1 MIRRSTVWSHDPRRR
16 RKWLYLVSASPPDYP
31 DYPEFG
37 YGGPAY
43 PPGYPSWGY
52 PQPGYG
58 PPAAYPTPGPPAA
71 YPAPGYGFYPP
82 PGYPAPGPSGLPPGY
97 AVPPPGYPPAPG
109 YGVAPGYGAPPPQGP
124 AARAPGI
131 IPLRPLSLSD
141 IFNGAVLYIRT
152 NPRATLGLTAIVV
165 LVTQIITLIMST
177 GPFAGASRLSTTP
190 TDELTWSDISASM
203 LAGAFAGLV
212 GWLAGIMLSGA
223 LAVVVGRAVFGST
236 ISFGET
242 WVKVRGRLL
251 ALVGLTAV
259 ECGGLLLLGGLVGL
273 IVGAIAAA
281 GNAAA
286 AVVIG
291 LPLVLAS
298 IAAVVYAYT
307 VLSFAPALIVLERL
321 GVVEAITR
329 SFALVRNS
337 FWRVLG
343 IRVLTWIVAY
353 LIAGAIGAP
362 FNFVGHLLTGSSGPL
377 FVGLTVGAI
386 GSAIGRIVTSPF
398 SAGVDVL
405 LYTDRRIRAEAFDL
419 VLQTGAATG
428 PAVAPASTDYLWL
441 TRPV

>member
-1 MIRRSTVWSHDPRRR
+1 M
-16 RKWLYLVSASPPDYP
+16 VS
-31 DYPEFG
+31 G
-37 YGGPAY
+37 YGGP
-43 PPGYPSWGY
+43 PLQGS
-52 PQPGYG
+52 
-58 PPAAYPTPGPPAA
+58 AA
-71 YPAPGYGFYPP
+71 
-82 PGYPAPGPSGLPPGY
+82 L
-97 AVPPPGYPPAPG
+97 
-109 YGVAPGYGAPPPQGP
+109 
-124 AARAPGI
+124 APGI

-141 IFNGAVLYIRT
+141 IFNGAVTYIRK
-152 NPRATLGLTAIVV
+152 NPKASLGLTAIVV
-165 LVTQIITLIMST
+165 LITQIISLIMLI
-177 GPFAGASRLSTTP
+177 GPFAPASRLRTTP
-190 TDELTWSDISASM
+190 TDEVTWSDISTSI

-242 WVKVRGRLL
+242 WVKVRGRLPAL
-251 ALVGLTAV
+251 AGLAAL

-298 IAAVVYAYT
+298 IAALIYLYT
-307 VLSFAPALIVLERL
+307 ALSFAPALVVLERL
-321 GVVEAITR
+321 RVFDAISR

-353 LIAGAIGAP
+353 LIAGAVAAP
-362 FNFVGHLLTGSSGPL
+362 FNFVGQLLTGSSGPL

-386 GSAIGRIVTSPF
+386 GSAIGRIITSPF

-419 VLQTGAATG
+419 VLQTGAAPG
-428 PAVAPASTDYLWL
+428 PAAWPASTDYLWL